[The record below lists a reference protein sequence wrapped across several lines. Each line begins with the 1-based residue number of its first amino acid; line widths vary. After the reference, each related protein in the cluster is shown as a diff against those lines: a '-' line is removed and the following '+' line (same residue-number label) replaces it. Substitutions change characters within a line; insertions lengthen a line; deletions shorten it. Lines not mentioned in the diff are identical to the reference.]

1 MPEFKPINPE
11 KLSVPTPEI
20 KGDALETTS
29 PERRQVAPAEKSA
42 PETQV
47 PVAPIAIPTETPITP
62 PVTPLQRQIE
72 VVLAEGL
79 EDLYRALN
87 PVEQEKFRKTGEI
100 TAVKISLLL
109 QKVKIKV
116 SEILKLIQEW
126 LSTIP
131 GVNKYFIEQTSKIKV
146 DKIFKLH

>member
-11 KLSVPTPEI
+11 KLSVPAPEV
-20 KGDALETTS
+20 KGDVLETASLERSMTAPVEKVALETQI
-29 PERRQVAPAEKSA
+29 PIAPASIPKE
-42 PETQV
+42 V
-47 PVAPIAIPTETPITP
+47 PVITPI
-62 PVTPLQRQIE
+62 TPLQRQIE
-72 VVLAEGL
+72 GVLAEGL
-79 EDLYRALN
+79 EELYRALN
-87 PVEQEKFRKTGEI
+87 PVEQEKFRKTGEV

-116 SEILKLIQEW
+116 SEILKLIRVW

-131 GVNKYFIEQTSKIKV
+131 GVNKYFIEQTSKIKA

>member
-11 KLSVPTPEI
+11 KLPAPPPEI
-20 KGDALETTS
+20 KGDVLETVS
-29 PERRQVAPAEKSA
+29 PERPTPTPIEKVA
-42 PETQV
+42 PETQI
-47 PVAPIAIPTETPITP
+47 PIAPVLIPPEVPLIT

-72 VVLAEGL
+72 EVLAEGL

-87 PVEQEKFRKTGEI
+87 PAEQEKFRKTGEV

-116 SEILKLIQEW
+116 SEILKLIREW
-126 LSTIP
+126 LVGIP
-131 GVNKYFIEQTSKIKV
+131 GINKYFIEQTSKIKA

>member
-11 KLSVPTPEI
+11 KLPVPPPET
-20 KGDALETTS
+20 KGDVLETIS
-29 PERRQVAPAEKSA
+29 PESPISA
-42 PETQV
+42 PVEKVVLETPV
-47 PVAPIAIPTETPITP
+47 PVAPITIPPEVPVITTI
-62 PVTPLQRQIE
+62 TPLQRQIE
-72 VVLAEGL
+72 GVLAEGL

-87 PVEQEKFRKTGEI
+87 PVEQEKFRKTGEV

-131 GVNKYFIEQTSKIKV
+131 GVNKYFLEQTSKIKA

>member
-11 KLSVPTPEI
+11 KLPVPSPEI
-20 KGDALETTS
+20 KGDVLETIS
-29 PERRQVAPAEKSA
+29 PERPIAAPTEKVT
-42 PETQV
+42 PETQI
-47 PVAPIAIPTETPITP
+47 PVAPVSIPQEIPVIA

-72 VVLAEGL
+72 GVLAEGL

-116 SEILKLIQEW
+116 GEILKLIREW
-126 LSTIP
+126 LTGIP
-131 GVNKYFIEQTSKIKV
+131 GINKYFIEQASKIKA